1 MGGSTFD
8 ISILHLVDGVFQV
21 KATGG
26 NSALGGDDFDRA
38 IAEQV
43 LATRKLAT
51 PTPSQVTTLLAAART
66 AKESLTTAQRTSL
79 SVDGHET
86 EISRTQ
92 LEAWIAP
99 WVEKTGPVC
108 RRALRDAGLTAA
120 ELDGVILVG
129 GATRVPAVRRYVEA
143 LFGRAPLGDIDPDQV
158 VALGAAIQADLLTNA
173 QRQDE
178 VLLLDVVP
186 LSLGLE
192 TMGGVA
198 EKLIPRNTT
207 VPTAAA
213 QVFTTFQDGQ
223 TAIDIHVVQGERE
236 LVADCR
242 SLARFRLSGLPPLAA
257 GMTRVEVRFEVNADG
272 LLSVSA
278 REQATG
284 AVQTVS
290 VKPTHGLTDE
300 QVEQMLLDSIEHGEE
315 DMHARQLAEQ
325 RVEAQRI
332 IADATKQLRENGD
345 LLETSERSGLE
356 VAMAEVHRLSQ
367 EEDADALREAIHA
380 LDEKAKPF
388 IELVMNRALTRALAG
403 HSVEQA

>member
-1 MGGSTFD
+1 
-8 ISILHLVDGVFQV
+8 
-21 KATGG
+21 
-26 NSALGGDDFDRA
+26 
-38 IAEQV
+38 
-43 LATRKLAT
+43 
-51 PTPSQVTTLLAAART
+51 
-66 AKESLTTAQRTSL
+66 
-79 SVDGHET
+79 
-86 EISRTQ
+86 
-92 LEAWIAP
+92 
-99 WVEKTGPVC
+99 VEK
-108 RRALRDAGLTAA
+108 
-120 ELDGVILVG
+120 
-129 GATRVPAVRRYVEA
+129 

-158 VALGAAIQADLLTNA
+158 VALGAAVQADLLTNA

-178 VLLLDVVP
+178 VLLLDVIP

-278 REQATG
+278 REEASG
-284 AVQTVS
+284 AIQSIS

-300 QVEQMLLDSIEHGEE
+300 QVEQMLLDSIEHAEA

-332 IADATKQLRENGD
+332 LADASKQLRENGD
-345 LLETSERSGLE
+345 LLQGQERSGLE
-356 VAMAEVHRLSQ
+356 GAMALVQSLSA
-367 EEDADALREAIHA
+367 EDDADTLREAIHA

-388 IELVMNRALTRALAG
+388 IELVMNRAMTRALAG
-403 HSVEQA
+403 HSVEQP